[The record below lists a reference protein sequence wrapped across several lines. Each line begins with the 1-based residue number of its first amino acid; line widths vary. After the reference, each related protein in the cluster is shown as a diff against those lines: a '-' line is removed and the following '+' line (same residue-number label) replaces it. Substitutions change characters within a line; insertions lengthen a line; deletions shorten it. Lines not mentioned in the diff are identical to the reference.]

1 VKIPE
6 LKPKDYGGNFLAMDV
21 DRRQNMNV
29 VFLSTST
36 SHSVLNEM
44 DRSGWFSQGFRNST
58 PGSDNGDVKH
68 EDSLVKEIFD
78 EVKLCH
84 RETGND
90 ASLPGKRLLS
100 LSAELNNNIINGV
113 KSHKP
118 KAIRHR
124 GKVCVTETN
133 GYTRVVVWEE
143 VGSGNQVQDPRRAG
157 LSYSARL
164 AETDLLVL
172 VADSTGSANSSRLL
186 EFVRDYW
193 SGFFPLL
200 LVSLNA
206 GKTDGVEAASVK
218 FVHKENARLCSI
230 FSKVELLELGPA
242 DTTELVGRVFSTAVG
257 LLTRLGAGPGSFINQ
272 NNFRNNL

>member
-1 VKIPE
+1 MYFK
-6 LKPKDYGGNFLAMDV
+6 
-21 DRRQNMNV
+21 
-29 VFLSTST
+29 
-36 SHSVLNEM
+36 
-44 DRSGWFSQGFRNST
+44 
-58 PGSDNGDVKH
+58 
-68 EDSLVKEIFD
+68 LVI
-78 EVKLCH
+78 
-84 RETGND
+84 
-90 ASLPGKRLLS
+90 A
-100 LSAELNNNIINGV
+100 
-113 KSHKP
+113 
-118 KAIRHR
+118 
-124 GKVCVTETN
+124 

-218 FVHKENARLCSI
+218 FVHKVR
-230 FSKVELLELGPA
+230 SKHLH
-242 DTTELVGRVFSTAVG
+242 
-257 LLTRLGAGPGSFINQ
+257 
-272 NNFRNNL
+272 